1 MVAIEMYLVYLV
13 HWMCV
18 CRGLSVG
25 ADSTNILCAVLGA
38 VMVDGTT
45 IIDDNVYIQEFSVTH
60 KNMGNNM
67 ISFASINLK

>member
-1 MVAIEMYLVYLV
+1 
-13 HWMCV
+13 MCV

-45 IIDDNVYIQEFSVTH
+45 IIDDNVYIQEFNVTH
-60 KNMGNNM
+60 E
-67 ISFASINLK
+67 